1 MSVATFSELNLAP
14 ALLTALQE
22 ENYHTP
28 TAIQAQTIPLILADA
43 DVMGS
48 AQTGTGKTAAFVL
61 PLLHNLLSAEVLP
74 DAVKVLILTP
84 TRELAQQVFASV
96 SVMLRILK

>member
-14 ALLTALQE
+14 ALLSALQE

-28 TAIQAQTIPLILADA
+28 TAIQAQTIPLILAGA

-61 PLLHNLLSAEVLP
+61 PLLHNLMSAEVLP
-74 DAVKVLILTP
+74 DAVKVLFLSP
-84 TRELAQQVFASV
+84 TFDFALLVFACV
-96 SVMLRILK
+96 

>member
-1 MSVATFSELNLAP
+1 MSVTSFSELNLAP
-14 ALLTALQE
+14 ELLSALQA

-28 TAIQAQTIPLILADA
+28 TAIQSQTIPLILAGV

-61 PLLHNLLSAEVLP
+61 PLLDNLLREEPLP
-74 DAVKVLILTP
+74 
-84 TRELAQQVFASV
+84 
-96 SVMLRILK
+96 